1 MSPTIELH
9 DARLSFGEVPA
20 LDGMS
25 FTVGPGEMFGL
36 VGPDGAGKTTAIRV
50 LLGLLTLDSGI
61 ARVLGLDPVT
71 DAATVKARVGYLAQR
86 FTLYGDLTVEEN
98 IEFFGSLHRVR
109 DQKERIQKLLDFTRL
124 GPFRNRRG
132 DHLSGGMQKKL
143 ALACTLVHTP
153 DVIFLDEP
161 TTGVDPIS
169 RREFWALLSTLLSEG
184 ISILLST
191 PYLDEAERCTR
202 VALVRSGRTLAV
214 DTPAALRRSLGIR
227 PLEIVCRPVREARD
241 RLLADGRVEAV
252 HLFGDRLHVTTRDP
266 DDDLA
271 DLLRAIGDV
280 EIRSVRRIEPS
291 LEDVFIERAEH
302 PG

>member
-1 MSPTIELH
+1 MNATIELK
-9 DARLSFGEVPA
+9 DAHLAFGEVRA
-20 LDGMS
+20 LDGMTFS
-25 FTVGPGEMFGL
+25 VGPGEMFGL

-50 LLGLLTLDSGI
+50 LLGLLSLDQGT
-61 ARVLGLDPVT
+61 ARVLGLDPIAE
-71 DAATVKARVGYLAQR
+71 AAEVKARVGYLAQR
-86 FTLYGDLTVEEN
+86 FTLYGDLTVQEN
-98 IEFFGSLHRVR
+98 MEFFASLHRVR
-109 DQKERIQKLLDFTRL
+109 DRSERIEKLLDFTRL
-124 GPFRNRRG
+124 GPFRDRRG
-132 DHLSGGMQKKL
+132 DRLSGGMQKKL

-169 RREFWALLSTLLSEG
+169 RREFWSLLSSLLSQG

-202 VALVRSGRTLAV
+202 VGLVRSGRTLAA
-214 DTPAALRRSLGIR
+214 DTPAALRRSLGLR

-241 RLLADGRVEAV
+241 RLLESGRVEAV
-252 HLFGDRLHVTTRDP
+252 HLFGDRIHVTTKDP
-266 DDDLA
+266 RDDLA
-271 DLLRAIGDV
+271 DWLAHLEGV
-280 EIRSVRRIEPS
+280 HVSSVRRIDPS